1 MLEDY
6 TYIPKYKHINVC
18 VCPKNNLPLTIY
30 KDEEKATNLI
40 LNVAQSKTLTVT

>member
-18 VCPKNNLPLTIY
+18 VCVQKIICQLTIY

-40 LNVAQSKTLTVT
+40 LNVAQSKTLL